1 MGLLLPVLLLG
12 LTQPAD
18 QPPAMPQPKA
28 QVLTD
33 TAAPAPAKS
42 PASGAAIPS
51 ERPFDRIEPN
61 LDKCH
66 GDPDCK
72 VLEGPQSCLTMR
84 SYYFER
90 RDDLAPEFKGMT
102 TCESMQEVR
111 QRNAKKRQKPKLVPA
126 TSDSGQ

>member
-18 QPPAMPQPKA
+18 QPAAMPQPKA
-28 QVLTD
+28 QVLTN
-33 TAAPAPAKS
+33 AGSAPATLPGTG
-42 PASGAAIPS
+42 PTIPS
-51 ERPFDRIEPN
+51 EKPLDRIEPY

-66 GDPDCK
+66 GDPNCK
-72 VLEGPQSCLTMR
+72 VVEGPKSCLTIR

-102 TCESMQEVR
+102 TCESMQEIR
-111 QRNAKKRQKPKLVPA
+111 ERNAKKRQKPRLVPA